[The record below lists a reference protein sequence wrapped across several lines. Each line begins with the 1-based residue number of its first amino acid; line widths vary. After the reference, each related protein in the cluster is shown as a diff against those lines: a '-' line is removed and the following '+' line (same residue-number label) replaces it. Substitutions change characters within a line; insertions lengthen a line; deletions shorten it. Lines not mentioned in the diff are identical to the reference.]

1 MVKSDKIDQ
10 MSTKDPSF
18 YIVNLPEEDYIQ
30 CVLFALASYYNNIQT
45 TMDFA
50 STGVKRD
57 VGDYVND
64 ITIGKLAEMAV
75 KRFLQGQYGLEADL
89 DFDFYEDA
97 SQIDDGDIR
106 WIKTK
111 DGKKIARPHLHP
123 IDIKSTKGTSKWL
136 LIRKEEFDNR
146 CYDMYVSVKISIPE
160 SHLVDFLGGEKI
172 DTMVASLKDNSELSK
187 KHMGMLVS
195 ALKKKHEALFPIKA
209 EVMGW
214 IGRNE
219 LIEKINKQRKMHAQL
234 KILATEYTA
243 LKNKKRE
250 VKGATEQMKAERRAI
265 QAKQTEFRKK
275 MEVAVR
281 DLMAVEF
288 ARGEEVFDPDLPHNG
303 SFSIKANNYGV
314 MIYKMNRDT
323 DFLVKE
329 LLKPVS

>member
-1 MVKSDKIDQ
+1 
-10 MSTKDPSF
+10 MSAKDPSF
-18 YIVNLPEEDYIQ
+18 YIVSLSEEDYIQ

-75 KRFLQGQYGLEADL
+75 KRFLQEQYGLEVDL

-111 DGKKIARPHLHP
+111 DGIRIARPQLHP
-123 IDIKSTKGTSKWL
+123 VDIKSTKGSSKWL
-136 LIRKEEFDNR
+136 LIRKEEFENR
-146 CYDMYVSVKISIPE
+146 VYDMYISVKVSIPE
-160 SHLVDFLGGEKI
+160 SHLIDFLGGEKI
-172 DTMVASLKDNSELSK
+172 DAMVASLKDDSELSK
-187 KHMGMLVS
+187 KHMEMLILG
-195 ALKKKHEALFPIKA
+195 LKKKHEGLFPIKA

-214 IGRNE
+214 IGRKE
-219 LIEKINKQRKMHAQL
+219 LIEKVDKQRKKHAEL
-234 KILATEYTA
+234 KTLATEYMA
-243 LKNKKRE
+243 LKDKKRKA
-250 VKGATEQMKAERRAI
+250 KGATEQMKVERRAI
-265 QAKQTEFRKK
+265 QTKQTELKNK
-275 MEVAVR
+275 MREAVK

-288 ARGEEVFDPDLPHNG
+288 IRGEEVFDPDSPHNG
-303 SFSIKANNYGV
+303 SFSIKANNYGI

-323 DFLVKE
+323 DSLVRV

>member
-1 MVKSDKIDQ
+1 
-10 MSTKDPSF
+10 MSAKDPSF
-18 YIVNLPEEDYIQ
+18 YVVSLLEDDYVQ

-75 KRFLQGQYGLEADL
+75 KRFLQERYDLEVDL

-97 SQIDDGDIR
+97 SQVDDGDIR
-106 WIKTK
+106 WIKMK
-111 DGKKIARPHLHP
+111 DGTKIARPQLHP
-123 IDIKSTKGTSKWL
+123 IDIKSTKGSSKWL
-136 LIRKEEFDNR
+136 LIRKEEFGNR
-146 CYDMYVSVKISIPE
+146 AYDMYISVKVSIPE
-160 SHLVDFLGGEKI
+160 SHLIDFLGGEKI
-172 DTMVASLKDNSELSK
+172 DAMVASLKEDSELSK

-195 ALKKKHEALFPIKA
+195 GLKKKHEGLFPIKA

-214 IGRNE
+214 IGRKE
-219 LIEKINKQRKMHAQL
+219 LIDKVNEQRKKHAEL
-234 KILATEYTA
+234 KTLTVEYTA
-243 LKNKKRE
+243 LKDKKRE
-250 VKGATEQMKAERRAI
+250 AKGVTEQMKTERRVI
-265 QAKQTEFRKK
+265 QTKQTELKGK
-275 MEVAVR
+275 MEEAVK

-288 ARGEEVFDPDLPHNG
+288 ARGEEVFDPDSPNNG
-303 SFSIKANNYGV
+303 SFSIKANNYGI

>member
-1 MVKSDKIDQ
+1 MKNDRIEK
-10 MSTKDPSF
+10 MSAKDPSF
-18 YIVNLPEEDYIQ
+18 YIVSLPEEDYIQ

-75 KRFLQGQYGLEADL
+75 KRFFQEQYGLEVDL

-111 DGKKIARPHLHP
+111 DGAKIVRPQLHP
-123 IDIKSTKGTSKWL
+123 IDIKSTKGSSKWL
-136 LIRKEEFDNR
+136 LIRKEEFENR
-146 CYDMYVSVKISIPE
+146 IYDMYISVKVSIPE
-160 SHLVDFLGGEKI
+160 SHLIDFLGGEKI
-172 DTMVASLKDNSELSK
+172 DTMIASLKDDSELSK
-187 KHMGMLVS
+187 KHMEMLVLG
-195 ALKKKHEALFPIKA
+195 LKKKHEGLFPIKA

-214 IGRNE
+214 IGRKE
-219 LIEKINKQRKMHAQL
+219 LIDKVNEQRKKHAEL
-234 KILATEYTA
+234 KTLSTEYIA
-243 LKNKKRE
+243 LKDKKRNT
-250 VKGATEQMKAERRAI
+250 KGATEQMKAERRAI
-265 QAKQTEFRKK
+265 QAKQTELKNK
-275 MEVAVR
+275 MNEVVK

-288 ARGEEVFDPDLPHNG
+288 ARGEEVFDPDSPNNG
-303 SFSIKANNYGV
+303 SFAIKANNYGI

-323 DFLVKE
+323 DSLVKE
-329 LLKPVS
+329 LLRFIS